1 MEEQMLAAMSHLPT
15 AVMYV
20 MDLSGGAG
28 DKCSSVE
35 DQLMLRREIRTRFPR
50 RSWIDVV
57 SKVDLGVVDGA
68 LERLG
73 SILDAEGGEGAVSER
88 RFIELSI
95 KDGLGVEELRREVMR
110 MLGEVRVVLDAMS
123 AIDERSARAV

>member
-1 MEEQMLAAMSHLPT
+1 
-15 AVMYV
+15 
-20 MDLSGGAG
+20 
-28 DKCSSVE
+28 VE
-35 DQLMLRREIRTRFPR
+35 DQLILRREIRTRFPR

-68 LERLG
+68 LERLT
-73 SILDAEGGEGAVSER
+73 SILDAEGGAMADR

-110 MLGEVRVVLDAMS
+110 MLREVRVVLDAMS
-123 AIDERSARAV
+123 AIDERSARTV